1 MANAR
6 GAGHQARTVKTDRT
20 DPRARRHKPAAALP
34 NRGFHYREWWPVLA
48 IVLVTGMVYANA
60 FQNEFLFDDLQTI
73 VELQQ
78 GGGKGAFADVLGLLQ
93 GRPSYRPV
101 RTASYAFDYA
111 LSGLEPW
118 GYHLTN
124 IVYHALT
131 AVFVYLTARSLFD
144 RVRPALLTALLF
156 AIHPIQTDAVTYMS
170 GRRDVLSGLFV
181 LAGFYLFV
189 RYRTTGRIGYLAAV
203 LPVYV
208 LGFFS
213 KESGII
219 LPALCVAYDVFRHLT
234 REEHPMRLR
243 RAHAHESPDP
253 APPPQPSPL
262 GGGGDGWGG
271 LLKQWTG
278 QKLAPFSNVWIAI
291 RGAVW
296 EARWLYLPMAAI
308 GGGLAAYVLLLVR
321 GTWQQDYHGG
331 SLWFTLLTMARVF
344 SYYLKLLIFPVNLNA
359 DYSYNAFP
367 VTTSW
372 TDPSAW
378 LAMALLVGLWYAI
391 LVCARFRPVAAFGGA
406 WFFLTLLPVSQIIP
420 HHEMMAEHYLYVP
433 SVGFAMAA
441 VGLFDPLLDDPRRA
455 KVLYPAGLLVLML
468 LSVRTVWRNF
478 DWRDELTLWQKT
490 VQTAPDSARARNNLG
505 GAYLRSGQPA
515 LAEAHLEA
523 ALRIRPDFASAR
535 ANMGKLYMDRGDLD
549 MAERELNA
557 ALTLKQRDAIP
568 RLWLGVVLARKG
580 ETAGAEAQFRTTMDT
595 FPYGAYAY
603 NNLGVL
609 FVRTGRLAEAES
621 LFREALRLMPDLT
634 EARDNLARLSRID
647 GSGIPPVGP
656 GMVGKP

>member
-1 MANAR
+1 MARAR
-6 GAGHQARTVKTDRT
+6 GAGHQAGTVKTDRI
-20 DPRARRHKPAAALP
+20 DPRARRHTPAVALA
-34 NRGFHYREWWPVLA
+34 NRRFHLGEWWPVLA
-48 IVLVTGMVYANA
+48 IALVTGMVYANTVK
-60 FQNEFLFDDLQTI
+60 NEFLFDDLETI
-73 VELQQ
+73 VELQRE
-78 GGGKGAFADVLGLLQ
+78 GGKGAFADVLGLLQ

-124 IVYHALT
+124 IVYHTLT
-131 AVFVYLTARSLFD
+131 AVIVYLTARSLFD
-144 RVRPALLTALLF
+144 RIRPALLTALLF
-156 AIHPIQTDAVTYMS
+156 AVHPIQTDAVTYMS

-181 LAGFYLFV
+181 LAGFYLFT
-189 RYRTTGRIGYLAAV
+189 RYRTTGRFGYLAAV

-219 LPALCVAYDVFRHLT
+219 LPALCVAYDVFRHLH
-234 REEHPMRLR
+234 REEYHEAA
-243 RAHAHESPDP
+243 AHHGIRTLPN
-253 APPPQPSPL
+253 PPL
-262 GGGGDGWGG
+262 AKGGHGGIWQVGFS
-271 LLKQWTG
+271 KQWTG
-278 QKLAPFSNVWIAI
+278 QTLAPFRHVWAAI
-291 RGAVW
+291 RGAMR
-296 EARWLYLPMAAI
+296 EARWLYLSMALI

-331 SLWFTLLTMARVF
+331 SIWFTLLTMARVF
-344 SYYLKLLIFPVNLNA
+344 RHYLTLLVLPVTLNA

-378 LAMALLVGLWYAI
+378 LAVLVLAGLWYAI
-391 LVCARFRPVAAFGGA
+391 LVCARIRPIAAFGGA
-406 WFFLTLLPVSQIIP
+406 WFFLALLPVSQIIP

-505 GAYLRSGQPA
+505 GAYLRRSQPE
-515 LAEAHLEA
+515 LAEAQLES
-523 ALRIRPDFASAR
+523 ALHIMPDFASAR

-549 MAERELNA
+549 RAERELHA
-557 ALTLKQRDAIP
+557 ALALRQSDAIP
-568 RLWLGVVLARKG
+568 RLWMGVVLARKG
-580 ETAGAEAQFRTTMDT
+580 ETSDAEAQFRSAMDT
-595 FPYGAYAY
+595 SQYGAYAY

-609 FVRTGRLAEAES
+609 LVRTGRLAEAEP

-634 EARDNLARLSRID
+634 EARDNLLRLSRVD
-647 GSGIPPVGP
+647 GSGVPSAGP
-656 GMVGKP
+656 GIVGKP

>member
-1 MANAR
+1 MARAR
-6 GAGHQARTVKTDRT
+6 GAGHQAGTVKTDRT
-20 DPRARRHKPAAALP
+20 DPRTRRHKPATVSS
-34 NRGFHYREWWPVLA
+34 NRVFHVGEWWPVLA

-60 FQNEFLFDDLQTI
+60 LKNEFLFDDLQTI
-73 VELQQ
+73 VELQR
-78 GGGKGAFADVLGLLQ
+78 GGGRGAFADILNLLQ
-93 GRPSYRPV
+93 GRPSYRPI

-118 GYHLTN
+118 GYHLAN

-131 AVFVYLTARSLFD
+131 AVIVYLTARSLFD
-144 RVRPALLTALLF
+144 RIRPALLTALLF
-156 AIHPIQTDAVTYMS
+156 AVHPIQTDAVTYMS

-181 LAGFYLFV
+181 MAGFYLYT
-189 RYRTTGRIGYLAAV
+189 RYRATGRIGYLAVV

-219 LPALCVAYDVFRHLT
+219 LPALCVAYDVLRHLY
-234 REEHPMRLR
+234 REE
-243 RAHAHESPDP
+243 
-253 APPPQPSPL
+253 
-262 GGGGDGWGG
+262 
-271 LLKQWTG
+271 WTR
-278 QKLAPFSNVWIAI
+278 QKAEPFRNVWAAI
-291 RGAVW
+291 RGAAW
-296 EARWLYLPMAAI
+296 EARWLYLPMAII

-331 SLWFTLLTMARVF
+331 TFWFTLLTMARVF
-344 SYYLKLLIFPVNLNA
+344 SYYFKLLILPMTLNA

-378 LAMALLVGLWYAI
+378 LAVLFLAGLWYAI
-391 LVCARFRPVAAFGGA
+391 LVCTRVRPVTAFGGA
-406 WFFLTLLPVSQIIP
+406 WFFLALLPVSQIIP
-420 HHEMMAEHYLYVP
+420 HHEMMAEHFLYVA
-433 SVGFAMAA
+433 SVGFAMAV
-441 VGLFDPLLDDPRRA
+441 VGLFDPLLDDLRRT
-455 KVLYPAGLLVLML
+455 KVLYPVGLLVFVL
-468 LSVRTVWRNF
+468 LSVRTVWRNS

-505 GAYLRSGQPA
+505 GAYLRLGQSV
-515 LAEAHLEA
+515 LAEAQLEA
-523 ALRIRPDFASAR
+523 ALRIKPDFASAR
-535 ANMGKLYMDRGDLD
+535 ANLGKLYMDRGDLD

-557 ALTLKQRDAIP
+557 ALTLGQHDAIP
-568 RLWLGVVLARKG
+568 RLWMGVVLARKG
-580 ETAGAEAQFRTTMDT
+580 EISEAEAQFRAAMDT
-595 FPYGAYAY
+595 SPYGAYAY

-609 FVRTGRLAEAES
+609 FIRTGRLAEAEP

>member
-1 MANAR
+1 MADPR
-6 GAGHQARTVKTDRT
+6 GAGHQARTVKAGQT
-20 DPRARRHKPAAALP
+20 DPKTRRHKPAAALP
-34 NRGFHYREWWPVLA
+34 NRGFHYREWWPVLV
-48 IVLVTGMVYANA
+48 IVVVTGIVYANA

-78 GGGKGAFADVLGLLQ
+78 GGGKGAFADVLKLLQ

-124 IVYHALT
+124 IVYHTLT
-131 AVFVYLTARSLFD
+131 AVIVYLTARSVFG

-181 LAGFYLFV
+181 LAGFYLYV
-189 RYRTTGRIGYLAAV
+189 RYRTTGRIWYLAAV

-234 REEHPMRLR
+234 RGEHHEAA
-243 RAHAHESPDP
+243 AHHGIRPLP
-253 APPPQPSPL
+253 NPPFAK
-262 GGGGDGWGG
+262 GGHGGIWQIGSS
-271 LLKQWTG
+271 KEWTG
-278 QKLAPFSNVWIAI
+278 QKLAPFRNVWAAI

-331 SLWFTLLTMARVF
+331 SLWLTLLTMARVF
-344 SYYLKLLIFPVNLNA
+344 SYYLRLLVLPVNLNA

-372 TDPSAW
+372 ADPGAG
-378 LAMALLVGLWYAI
+378 LAVLFLAGLWYAI
-391 LVCARFRPVAAFGGA
+391 LVCARIRPVAAFGGA
-406 WFFLTLLPVSQIIP
+406 WFFLALLPVSQIIP
-420 HHEMMAEHYLYVP
+420 HHEMVAEHYLYVP
-433 SVGFAMAA
+433 SVGFAMAVA
-441 VGLFDPLLDDPRRA
+441 GLFDPLLDDPRRRR
-455 KVLYPAGLLVLML
+455 VLYPAGLLVLML

-505 GAYLRSGQPA
+505 GAYLRSGQPT
-515 LAEAHLEA
+515 LAEAHLAA

-549 MAERELNA
+549 MAERELNV

-568 RLWLGVVLARKG
+568 RLWLGVVQARKG
-580 ETAGAEAQFRTTMDT
+580 EIAAAEAQFRTTMDT

-621 LFREALRLMPDLT
+621 LFREALRLMPELT
-634 EARDNLARLSRID
+634 EARDNLMRLSRID